1 MNIIEQLSS
10 KTGDKT
16 ELPNIKVPVQ
26 CLENPALLSDIS
38 NALTDMNDKLVQY
51 RDVSRTIVKRG
62 ILMDNRRLMKQIQFI
77 VEIDK
82 LKQILRQNVVIGT
95 TRNENDA
102 EHSWHLAVMAILLS
116 EYSVEKDIDIL
127 KVVKMVLIHD
137 LVEIDAGDTFCYDEK
152 GNEDKED
159 REQKAAKRLFNILPS
174 DQAQE
179 VWDLWKEFEELNTA
193 ESRFAACL
201 DRLQPLILNYNTN
214 GHTWQKPGIV
224 SAKVLKRNELLE
236 KNTPAL
242 WEFVKEVIEDSIR
255 KGYLQR

>member
-1 MNIIEQLSS
+1 
-10 KTGDKT
+10 
-16 ELPNIKVPVQ
+16 
-26 CLENPALLSDIS
+26 
-38 NALTDMNDKLVQY
+38 
-51 RDVSRTIVKRG
+51 
-62 ILMDNRRLMKQIQFI
+62 MDNQRLMKQIQFI

-82 LKQILRQNVVIGT
+82 LKQILRQNIIIDT

-102 EHSWHLAVMAILLS
+102 EHSWHLAIMAILLS
-116 EYSVEKDIDIL
+116 EYSVEKDINIL

-152 GNEDKED
+152 GYEDKEE
-159 REQKAAKRLFNILPS
+159 REQKAAKRLFNILPF

-179 VWDLWKEFEELNTA
+179 VWDLWQEFEELNTA

-214 GHTWQKPGIV
+214 GYTWQKPGIA

-236 KNTPAL
+236 KNTPTL
-242 WEFVKEVIEDSIR
+242 WEFAKEVIEDSIR